1 MFDPTLVVQSAISSF
16 NNIALRSP
24 DFFWSA
30 LLCLPIFVV
39 FWLFAP
45 QISARFLPD
54 SKKRMNIIA
63 TWGIVFIAAWLLT
76 HESFN
81 ALRDGVSLGISA
93 LTAVCVFA
101 LTLFAGWRVPPA
113 SNFIKTKEK
122 WRKKIDIAT
131 PIIIAAL
138 IGLCAWGTWQTILV
152 QFIAALF
159 GFYSGRLMIWRNRR
173 QMDSNWMMIGL
184 ITLLT
189 FGLVMQPEF
198 FRFGQLGHLTV
209 AHIFF
214 LIAALVASTSSIMM
228 RLVRPTGWLRKSWY
242 RRMMLLA
249 RSFCILVFV
258 LFVLTESAL
267 AFAALAVVVIAQEF
281 IAIRH
286 RPQEDANAIKNSSED
301 MWILSLGLFGLLAA
315 MPTMVCAAI
324 ILVRGRTKFDA
335 KGAIK
340 TLL

>member
-30 LLCLPIFVV
+30 LLCLPVFVV
-39 FWLFAP
+39 FWVFAP

-54 SKKRMNIIA
+54 SKKRLKTIA
-63 TWGIVFIAAWLLT
+63 TWGIAFIAVWLFS

-93 LTAVCVFA
+93 LTAVCVFVLA
-101 LTLFAGWRVPPA
+101 LFAGWKIPPI
-113 SNFIKTKEK
+113 SNFVKIKEK
-122 WRKKIDIAT
+122 WRNKIDIVT
-131 PIIIAAL
+131 PVIIAAL
-138 IGLCAWGTWQTILV
+138 VGFCAWGTWQTILV

-173 QMDSNWMMIGL
+173 QMDSYWMVIGL
-184 ITLLT
+184 IAILT

-198 FRFGQLGHLTV
+198 FRFGQLGHLTIL
-209 AHIFF
+209 HIFF
-214 LIAALVASTSSIMM
+214 LTAALVASTSCIMM

-242 RRMMLLA
+242 TRLMWLA
-249 RSFCILVFV
+249 RSFCILIFV

-267 AFAALAVVVIAQEF
+267 AFAALAAFAIAQEF

-286 RPQEDANAIKNSSED
+286 RPETDANTLKNASED
-301 MWILSLGLFGLLAA
+301 MWILSLGLFGLLTA
-315 MPTMVCAAI
+315 MPAMVCAAI
-324 ILVRGRTKFDA
+324 ILVRGKTKFDA
-335 KGAIK
+335 KGGIK